1 MQSDIKLRYL
11 EVPTGEGEEADSIAV
26 EEEGAGYRE
35 GGSAGDTS
43 QAHQRAFRFI
53 YQPASAGEL
62 QLGGD

>member
-1 MQSDIKLRYL
+1 M
-11 EVPTGEGEEADSIAV
+11 PAGEGEEADSVAV
-26 EEEGAGYRE
+26 EEEGTGYRE